1 MRFDLTEDQ
10 ELIVSAAREICQ
22 KQIAPKAEET
32 DAAAKFPWDNI
43 KLLAQADMIGIPFP
57 QQYGGLE
64 ADFTTWALVGEEI
77 AKACTTTGAIFGAHI
92 LCAYPIFLFGN
103 EEQKKQYLTPLAKG
117 QKIGAFGLTEPNA
130 GSDAANVQTTAVKDG
145 DHYILNG
152 SKIFITNAGDAE
164 TYVIIT
170 KTDPAKGARGMT
182 AFIVEKGTPGFN
194 IGKNESKMAFS
205 SLPNRELFFENC
217 RVPAK
222 NILMG
227 EGRGFRVAMQTLD
240 IGRIGMAIGAIG
252 LAQAAYKAALEY
264 AKVRV
269 QFDKPIST
277 FQAIQM
283 KLADMATQI
292 EAARLLMLKATY
304 MKDHNQKFEKTASM
318 AKLLCSE
325 VAHMVT
331 NEAVQIH
338 GGYGLIKEYPVER
351 YYREVKLFEIVEGT
365 SEIQRLVI
373 ANHLLKES

>member
-10 ELIVSAAREICQ
+10 QLILQAAREICQ
-22 KQIAPKAEET
+22 KQIAPRAEEI
-32 DAAAKFPWDNI
+32 DQAHKFPWDNI
-43 KLLAQADMIGIPFP
+43 KLLAKADMIGIPFP
-57 QQYGGLE
+57 PEYGGLGS
-64 ADFTTWALVGEEI
+64 DFTTWALVGEEI
-77 AKACTTTGAIFGAHI
+77 SKSCTTTGAVFGAHI

-103 EEQKKQYLTPLAKG
+103 EEQKRKYLPQLCQG
-117 QKIGAFGLTEPNA
+117 GKIGAFGLTEPNA
-130 GSDAANVQTTAVKDG
+130 GSDAANVQTTAVKNG

-170 KTDPAKGARGMT
+170 KTAPEKGARGMT
-182 AFIVEKGTPGFN
+182 AFIVEKGTPGFT
-194 IGKNESKMAFS
+194 IGKNEDKMAFP
-205 SLPNRELFFENC
+205 SLPNRELYFENC
-217 RVPAK
+217 RVPAA
-222 NILMG
+222 NVLMG

-252 LAQAAYKAALEY
+252 LAQAAFEAALKY
-264 AKVRV
+264 AQVRV
-269 QFDKPIST
+269 QFNKPISS
-277 FQAIQM
+277 FEAIQL

-292 EAARLLMLKATY
+292 EAGRLLIYKSTY
-304 MKDHNQKFEKTASM
+304 MKDHNQKFEKFASM
-318 AKLLCSE
+318 AKLFCSE
-325 VAHMVT
+325 AAHLAT

-373 ANHLLKES
+373 ANHLFKGT